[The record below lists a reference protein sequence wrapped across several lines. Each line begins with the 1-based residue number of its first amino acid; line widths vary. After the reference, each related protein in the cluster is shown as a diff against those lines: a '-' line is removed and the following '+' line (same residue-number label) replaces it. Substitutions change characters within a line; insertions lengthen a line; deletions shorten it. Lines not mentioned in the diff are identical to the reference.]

1 MRGLAAFSGNSLLS
15 VVHNKRSA
23 RLMLGAPSLSA
34 FRTFTTTCALLTATG
49 PQVERDVLIQDPNA
63 PFGAHE
69 DGGVFLA
76 VNDSKGR
83 AKLLSL
89 VQVLLLSS
97 AYYTK
102 ACQRTGSLLS

>member
-23 RLMLGAPSLSA
+23 RLRLGAPSLSA
-34 FRTFTTTCALLTATG
+34 FRTFTACALLTATG

>member
-1 MRGLAAFSGNSLLS
+1 M
-15 VVHNKRSA
+15 
-23 RLMLGAPSLSA
+23 
-34 FRTFTTTCALLTATG
+34 LTATE

-63 PFGAHE
+63 AFGAHE

-89 VQVLLLSS
+89 VQVLLVSC
-97 AYYTK
+97 AY
-102 ACQRTGSLLS
+102 